1 MGANGVQEVNGN
13 STSNIDNGKSLSS
26 TAPWC
31 PPINI
36 DNINPKVL
44 ECQYAVRGEIVAHAE
59 RLQQKLLQDPSS
71 LPFDELIYCNI
82 GNPQSLGQQPITFF
96 REVAALCDHPGLL
109 HKKEIQTVF
118 SSDAIKRAESIVSS
132 IPGRAT
138 GAYSHSKGVKALR
151 TIIAEGIQNRDG
163 YSADPEDIFL
173 TDGAS
178 PGVHMMI
185 RLMLRNKKDG
195 IMCPI
200 PQYPLYSASIA
211 LHDGTLVP
219 YYLDESK
226 GWGLEVSELK
236 SRLEAAVADG
246 INVRALVVI
255 NPGNPT
261 GQVLS
266 EENQQK
272 IVQFCKDENLVL
284 LADEVYQEN
293 VYADNKK
300 FSSFKKIARSMG
312 YTERDFS
319 LVSFHSISKGFY
331 GECGR
336 RGGYM
341 EVTGFDSDVK
351 NQIYKMASVSLCSN
365 LSGQVMMSLVMN
377 PPKDGDESYELYS
390 SERNAILSSLGRRAK
405 MLAEALNKLERVS
418 CNEAEGAMYLF
429 PRIELPEGAMKAAQA
444 AGMVPDTF
452 YCKRLLDAT
461 GIVVVPG
468 SGFRQVPG
476 TWHFRITILPP
487 EEKMP
492 TIIAKLTSFH
502 ESFMQEFQG

>member
-1 MGANGVQEVNGN
+1 
-13 STSNIDNGKSLSS
+13 
-26 TAPWC
+26 
-31 PPINI
+31 
-36 DNINPKVL
+36 
-44 ECQYAVRGEIVAHAE
+44 
-59 RLQQKLLQDPSS
+59 
-71 LPFDELIYCNI
+71 
-82 GNPQSLGQQPITFF
+82 
-96 REVAALCDHPGLL
+96 
-109 HKKEIQTVF
+109 
-118 SSDAIKRAESIVSS
+118 
-132 IPGRAT
+132 
-138 GAYSHSKGVKALR
+138 
-151 TIIAEGIQNRDG
+151 
-163 YSADPEDIFL
+163 
-173 TDGAS
+173 
-178 PGVHMMI
+178 MMI